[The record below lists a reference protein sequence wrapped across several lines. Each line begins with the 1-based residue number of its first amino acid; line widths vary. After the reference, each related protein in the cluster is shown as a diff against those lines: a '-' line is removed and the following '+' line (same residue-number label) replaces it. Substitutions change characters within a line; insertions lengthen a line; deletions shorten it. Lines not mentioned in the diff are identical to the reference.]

1 MSREFEDISIPSGVK
16 ITDLKI
22 IPFVNETKIEF

>member
-1 MSREFEDISIPSGVK
+1 MSLGLENISTPSGVK

-22 IPFVNETKIEF
+22 IPFVYEPKIEF